1 MAKKKATK
9 KKVAKKATKKT
20 VVKKATKKKVAK
32 KATKKKVAK
41 KTTAK
46 KTTAKKTAA
55 KKTTAKKAAPAPKAY
70 KSGTKP
76 VTKSQIVGFLAENHG
91 LSRKE
96 VSGLL
101 GSLFDEIVPAELKK
115 HKKVNLL
122 SLIKLTEKKKP
133 ARKARKGVNP
143 FTGETM
149 TFKAKP
155 ASKTVRATALKKLKE
170 LV

>member
-9 KKVAKKATKKT
+9 KKVAKKATKKK

-32 KATKKKVAK
+32 KATKKTATKKKVAK
-41 KTTAK
+41 KTT
-46 KTTAKKTAA
+46 
-55 KKTTAKKAAPAPKAY
+55 KKAATKNVATGKAF

-76 VTKSQIVGFLAENHG
+76 VTKSQIVGHLAESHG

-101 GSLFDEIVPAELKK
+101 DTLFDEIVPAELKK
-115 HKKVNLL
+115 HKKINLL

-143 FTGETM
+143 FTGEAM